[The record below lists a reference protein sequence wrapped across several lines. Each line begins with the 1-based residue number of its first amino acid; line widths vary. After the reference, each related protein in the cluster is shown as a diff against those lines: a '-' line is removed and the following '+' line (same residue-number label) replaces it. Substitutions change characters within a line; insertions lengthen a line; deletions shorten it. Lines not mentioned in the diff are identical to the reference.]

1 MRNHAFKNKPSV
13 SFTLPDELKA
23 KKPPEMRGI
32 NRDHVKLFVIDR
44 NNERTYHSAFNHLSD
59 FLRRGDL
66 LIFNSSR
73 PLPASLKTINYDA
86 QQNLEVRLA
95 ERLPDDSWLVLFLYQ
110 NKNHFHSNLKP
121 GLKIEFGSGL
131 SATIIERNIHNPR
144 LWKIKFSSNGPELIN
159 IFYQIGKPIHY
170 GYISAPLPLEY
181 FLTVFAKDPGSS
193 GIPGAGRA
201 FTWKMLFD
209 LKNKGI
215 DTAFL
220 TLHTGLSSYMDE
232 NSNAGQLLAE
242 EEYFISESTAD
253 KIKTNKTSNGRIVA
267 VGTSVVRAIESSALR
282 TGSVVPGH
290 ANTSLRIT
298 EGHKLKITDGLI
310 TGFHEPEASHLDLI
324 SAFLDP
330 SLIKQTYEE
339 AIEKNY
345 LWHEFGDLCLI
356 L

>member
-1 MRNHAFKNKPSV
+1 MRNHALKNKPSV
-13 SFTLPDELKA
+13 SFTLPDELSA
-23 KKPPEMRGI
+23 KKPPELRGI

-66 LIFNSSR
+66 LIFNSGR
-73 PLPASLKTINYDA
+73 TLPASLKTINYEA

-95 ERLPDDSWLVLFLYQ
+95 EHLPDDSWLVLFLYQ

-131 SATIIERNIHNPR
+131 SATIIERNIKNPR
-144 LWKIKFSSNGPELIN
+144 LWKIRFSANGPELIN
-159 IFYQIGKPIHY
+159 IFYRIGKPIHY

-193 GIPGAGRA
+193 GMPSAGRA

-220 TLHTGLSSYMDE
+220 TLHTGLSSYIND
-232 NSNAGQLLAE
+232 NSNTGHLFTE

-253 KIKTNKTSNGRIVA
+253 KIETCKVNNGRIVA
-267 VGTSVVRAIESSALR
+267 VGTSVVRAIESSAHKSGKVL
-282 TGSVVPGH
+282 PGH
-290 ANTSLRIT
+290 SCTSLRIT
-298 EGHKLKITDGLI
+298 EKYKLKIADGLI
-310 TGFHEPEASHLDLI
+310 TGFHEPEASHLNLI

-330 SLIKQTYEE
+330 LLIKQTYEE
-339 AIEKNY
+339 AIEKKY

>member
-1 MRNHAFKNKPSV
+1 MRNQALKNKTSIR
-13 SFTLPDELKA
+13 FNLPDELSV
-23 KKPPEMRGI
+23 KKPPELRGI

-44 NNERTYHSAFNHLSD
+44 KNDRTYHSAFNHLSD

-73 PLPASLKTINYDA
+73 TLPASLKTVNYKA

-95 ERLPDDSWLVLFLYQ
+95 EHLPDDSWLVLFLYQ
-110 NKNHFHSNLKP
+110 DKNHFHSNLKS
-121 GLKIEFGSGL
+121 GLKIEFESGL
-131 SATIIERNIHNPR
+131 SATIIERNKHNPR
-144 LWKIKFSSNGPELIN
+144 LWKIKFSAKGPELIN

-193 GIPGAGRA
+193 EMPGTGRA

-220 TLHTGLSSYMDE
+220 TLHTGLSSYMDD
-232 NSNAGQLLAE
+232 NTNTRHLIAE
-242 EEYFISESTAD
+242 EEYFISESTAE
-253 KIKTNKTSNGRIVA
+253 KIEASKISNGRIVA
-267 VGTSVVRAIESSALR
+267 VGTSVVHAIESSALQ
-282 TGSVVPGH
+282 TGKVVPGH
-290 ANTSLRIT
+290 AYTSLRIT
-298 EGHKLKITDGLI
+298 QGHKLKIADGLI

-324 SAFLDP
+324 RAFLSP
-330 SLIKQTYEE
+330 SLIKKTYEE
-339 AIEKNY
+339 AIEKKY

>member
-1 MRNHAFKNKPSV
+1 MRNHALKNKPSIN
-13 SFTLPDELKA
+13 FTLPDELRA
-23 KKPPEMRGI
+23 KKPPELRGI
-32 NRDHVKLFVIDR
+32 NHDHVRLFVIDR
-44 NNERTYHSAFNHLSD
+44 NNRMTYHSAFNHLSD

-73 PLPASLKTINYDA
+73 TLPASLKTINYKA

-95 ERLPDDSWLVLFLYQ
+95 EHLPDDCWLVLFLYQ

-121 GLKIEFGSGL
+121 GLRIEFASGL

-144 LWKIKFSSNGPELIN
+144 LWKIKFSANGPELIN

-181 FLTVFAKDPGSS
+181 FLTVFAKDPVSS
-193 GIPGAGRA
+193 EMPSAGRA

-220 TLHTGLSSYMDE
+220 TLHTGLSSYMNGDP
-232 NSNAGQLLAE
+232 NAGQLVAE

-253 KIKTNKTSNGRIVA
+253 KIETNKARNGRIVA
-267 VGTSVVRAIESSALR
+267 VGTSVVRVLESCAIQ
-282 TGSVVPGH
+282 TGKVLPGH
-290 ANTSLRIT
+290 AYTSPRMT
-298 EGHKLKITDGLI
+298 EGHKLKIADGLI
-310 TGFHEPEASHLDLI
+310 TGFHEPEASHLDLL
-324 SAFLDP
+324 SAFLSP
-330 SLIKQTYEE
+330 SLIKKSYEE

-356 L
+356 I